1 MFFKVLFSFFCN
13 LILFLLFVLW
23 FFVMSFF
30 IIFCFF
36 KLVNGDGCISENF
49 FYSFFFLKI
58 LSFFCKDGI
67 LIWKVFFNFM
77 WFFDGMLYK

>member
-23 FFVMSFF
+23 FFVTSFF

-36 KLVNGDGCISENF
+36 KLVNGDGRISENF
-49 FYSFFFLKI
+49 FYSFFFLK
-58 LSFFCKDGI
+58 KDI
-67 LIWKVFFNFM
+67 NIFVKKFKSLIFIYEFM
-77 WFFDGMLYK
+77 